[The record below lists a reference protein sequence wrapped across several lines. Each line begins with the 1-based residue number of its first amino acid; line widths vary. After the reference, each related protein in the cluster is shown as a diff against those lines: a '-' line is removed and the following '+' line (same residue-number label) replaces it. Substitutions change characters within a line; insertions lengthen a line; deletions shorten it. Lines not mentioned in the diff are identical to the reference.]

1 MKNFSEFLESIS
13 SPLPPTIKVGG
24 KLRSTINSDGEY
36 IHSKIE
42 DIKKFWEWF
51 GDSKIVDDDGR
62 PLVVYHGTREEIDKF
77 HTDYSNAIYFSAH
90 KNISSGY
97 GDILI
102 KGYISM
108 KNPYEFNWD
117 TYIDEQGNRWYWGEH
132 QENIEKKRPE
142 EINEEE
148 DELIV
153 QDYINIT
160 YAGVDEV
167 KDDILRRGFDG
178 AISDSGWNLKKL
190 SPSGSAGGF
199 EEIAVYFPEKQ
210 IQIISK

>member
-77 HTDYSNAIYFSAH
+77 HTDYSNAIYLH
-90 KNISSGY
+90 NTI
-97 GDILI
+97 I
-102 KGYISM
+102 
-108 KNPYEFNWD
+108 FNWKL
-117 TYIDEQGNRWYWGEH
+117 R
-132 QENIEKKRPE
+132 
-142 EINEEE
+142 
-148 DELIV
+148 
-153 QDYINIT
+153 NIT
-160 YAGVDEV
+160 Y
-167 KDDILRRGFDG
+167 ILH
-178 AISDSGWNLKKL
+178 
-190 SPSGSAGGF
+190 
-199 EEIAVYFPEKQ
+199 
-210 IQIISK
+210 IQICFHLFLNKITFI